1 MAKYYKFVQINQ
13 SKSYKLIFNSKTDLL
28 QSLNCLM
35 NPDINSNFGEKST
48 DIVHT
53 YNGITVQTNM
63 PISIK
68 ETK

>member
-1 MAKYYKFVQINQ
+1 
-13 SKSYKLIFNSKTDLL
+13 
-28 QSLNCLM
+28 M